1 MQPSTITIGGVD
13 LEVFEGG
20 TGRPLLFLHSGQGFD
35 PDHAYV
41 AGLTDHFHVIAPSH
55 PGFGKSA
62 LPDWMDNVDDVAYLY
77 IELLDHLGHEK
88 VDAIGCSI
96 GGWIAAEMATKVPER
111 IERLILVGPV
121 GVKTGTVDQLDI
133 PDIFAK
139 PPEEVQ
145 KLLFHD
151 PEKFRM
157 DPASMTDDQL
167 ATFVRNRESLA
178 FFGWEPYLH
187 NPKLKHR
194 LHRAR
199 MPSLLIRGESDG
211 VVSSEYLER
220 YAALLPDARIT
231 TIPEAGHAP
240 QIEQPDRF
248 NDAVRSFHNA

>member
-1 MQPSTITIGGVD
+1 MERRIINIAGVD

-55 PGFGKSA
+55 PGFGESA

-77 IELLDHLGHEK
+77 IELLDHLEQEK
-88 VDAIGCSI
+88 VDVIGCSI

-111 IERLILVGPV
+111 ILRLILVGPV
-121 GVKTGTVDQLDI
+121 GVKTGSANQLDV

-139 PPEEVQ
+139 PLEEVN

-157 DPASMTDDQL
+157 DPSNLTDEQL
-167 ATFVRNRESLA
+167 SIAVRNRETLA
-178 FFGWEPYLH
+178 LFSWEPYMH
-187 NPKLKHR
+187 NPKLRHR
-194 LHRAR
+194 LHRAS
-199 MPSLLIRGESDG
+199 MPSLFIRGESDG
-211 VVSSEYLER
+211 VVCQEYLDR
-220 YAALLPDARIT
+220 YAALLPNAQIVR
-231 TIPEAGHAP
+231 IPEAGHAP
-240 QIEQPDRF
+240 QIEQPERF
-248 NDAVRSFHNA
+248 NAAVRAFHNA